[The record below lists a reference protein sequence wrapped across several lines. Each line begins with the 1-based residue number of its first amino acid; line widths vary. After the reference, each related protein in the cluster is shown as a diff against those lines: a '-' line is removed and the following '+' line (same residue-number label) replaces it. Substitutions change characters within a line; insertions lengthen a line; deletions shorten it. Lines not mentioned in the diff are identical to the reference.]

1 MTTTDQSQSTY
12 PARLDIDYVSS
23 NRNRLTTFFRLITSI
38 PMMVLFTALGFST
51 NVIFMPVVLMLLFR
65 QKYPRWWFDF
75 NLEMQRFSTRFTAYM
90 SLLTDVYPS
99 TDETQSVHM
108 DLDYPDAQQLNR
120 WLPLIKWFL
129 AIPHYIALVILGQIA
144 VIAIV
149 VSWFIILFTGSFPK
163 GIHDYLVGVNRW
175 IWRVTAYAFLLNT
188 DEYPPFSLD

>member
-1 MTTTDQSQSTY
+1 MTTADQSQSTY

-163 GIHDYLVGVNRW
+163 GIHAYLVGVNRW

>member
-1 MTTTDQSQSTY
+1 MTTADQSQSTY

-175 IWRVTAYAFLLNT
+175 VWRVTAYAFLLNT

>member
-1 MTTTDQSQSTY
+1 MTTADQSQSTY